1 MISEASQ
8 RLADDHAALD
18 EVLSQLWKA
27 LDTGDVAV
35 SHARLDLFWARL
47 AVHIRAEHL
56 HLFPAVINGLSR
68 TSDEQTFALTLSEAQ
83 STLERLRADHDFFM
97 HELAQAIGILRD
109 LLKAT
114 DRHAG
119 DDGIRT
125 VWDTIL
131 EIEKRLLRHNE
142 LEENRIYRWA
152 TTILNEQEQAD
163 LATRVNAELANR
175 PPRFSLDAW
184 SNQLGLYA

>member
-1 MISEASQ
+1 MLSEASQ

-18 EVLSQLWKA
+18 EMLIQLRKA

-56 HLFPAVINGLSR
+56 HLFPAVINSLSC
-68 TSDEQTFALTLSEAQ
+68 TSAEQTFSLTLSEAQ
-83 STLERLRADHDFFM
+83 TSVERLRADHDFFM
-97 HELAQAIGILRD
+97 HGLAQAIGILRD

-114 DRHAG
+114 DRHDV
-119 DDGIRT
+119 DDGIST
-125 VWDTIL
+125 VRDAVL
-131 EIEKRLLRHNE
+131 EIEKRLVIHNE

-152 TTILNEQEQAD
+152 TTNLNEQEQAG
-163 LATRVNAELANR
+163 LATRINAELANR
-175 PPRFSLDAW
+175 PPRFSRDAW
-184 SNQLGLYA
+184 SNQ